1 MSIFLRYVMPIY
13 VTYFTWSGRKQFLT
27 RLWITLYS
35 ARSLARLLNVSRNKY
50 RVFDSNKGEVAW
62 MLVKLNK
69 INIISKSFSGG
80 QRLMSCRARPK
91 LLENTA
97 WLKISIFSIPPVIQ
111 SYGHESRL
119 TIPQKNWH
127 PSLNRWLKGFGH
139 TKTYSQDISCPNHNT
154 NFGTPCRLIIYE
166 LGNISY
172 TDWLSRCSRHHF
184 NKFT

>member
-1 MSIFLRYVMPIY
+1 MNHPVLC
-13 VTYFTWSGRKQFLT
+13 
-27 RLWITLYS
+27 
-35 ARSLARLLNVSRNKY
+35 SLARLLNVSRNKY
-50 RVFDSNKGEVAW
+50 RVFDSIKGEVAW

-91 LLENTA
+91 IPENTA

-127 PSLNRWLKGFGH
+127 ASLDRWLKGFGH
-139 TKTYSQDISCPNHNT
+139 TVTYSQDIGCPNHNT
-154 NFGTPCRLIIYE
+154 NFGTPCSYILGGTQFNELKFQQYHWFFGTLIE
-166 LGNISY
+166 LRFI
-172 TDWLSRCSRHHF
+172 
-184 NKFT
+184 